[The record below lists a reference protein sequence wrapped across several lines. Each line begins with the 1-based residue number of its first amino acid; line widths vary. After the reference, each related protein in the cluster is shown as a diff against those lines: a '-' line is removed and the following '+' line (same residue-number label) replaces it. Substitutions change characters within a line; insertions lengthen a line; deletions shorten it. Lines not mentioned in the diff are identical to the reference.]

1 MPMKPY
7 IRVLTIAGSDS
18 GGGAGIQADLKTFSA
33 LGCFGMTAIT
43 AITAQNTRGVQAV
56 YPMDLACVA
65 AQIESVLS
73 DIGVDAIKIGM
84 IWSSELAD
92 VVAEVLGRYRA
103 PHVVFD
109 PVMVAQ
115 SGDSLLED
123 DDSLRMVSRLA
134 PHVHLI
140 TPNLSEAE
148 RLLGR
153 AISGLSAMEQ
163 AVRDLADLGCPH
175 VLLKGGHLDGP
186 ESSDLL
192 YLADTDDLIRFSEKR
207 IHTPNNHG
215 TGCTLSSAIAAFLAR
230 GQAVE
235 DAVRLA
241 KNYVTRALEA
251 GAHYRLG
258 RGHGPVYH
266 FYDIW
271 PS

>member
-1 MPMKPY
+1 MKPY
-7 IRVLTIAGSDS
+7 IRALTIAGSDS

-33 LGCFGMTAIT
+33 LGCYGMTAIT
-43 AITAQNTRGVQAV
+43 AITAQNTEGVQAV
-56 YPMDLACVA
+56 YPMDPSCVA
-65 AQIESVLS
+65 AQIASVLS
-73 DIGVDAIKIGM
+73 DIGADAVKIGM
-84 IWSSELAD
+84 IWSSELAG
-92 VVAEVLGRYRA
+92 VVAEVLGRYPV

-115 SGDSLLED
+115 SGDSLLD
-123 DDSLRMVSRLA
+123 DTDSRRMVTRLA

-153 AISGLSAMEQ
+153 TISGVSDMEK

-186 ESSDLL
+186 EATDFL
-192 YLADTDDLIRFSEKR
+192 YLSDSGELIRFTEKR
-207 IHTPNNHG
+207 IDTPNNHG
-215 TGCTLSSAIAAFLAR
+215 TGCTLSSAVAAFLAK
-230 GQAVE
+230 GKGMN

-241 KNYVTRALEA
+241 KDYVTRALEA
-251 GAHYRLG
+251 GARYRLG

-266 FYDIW
+266 FHGIW